1 MKRTI
6 IACAMLEDEINA
18 VYKRLGCDY
27 PILWLERGY
36 HNTPEKLRAKLQETI
51 DSLQDQ
57 DELLLCFGLCGNGTA
72 GLKSEHARLIL
83 PKFDDCLNMLLCDGN
98 RSCRGLVA
106 PGTMYLTNGWTK
118 DTEGILQQY
127 DELLEEYDEETRD
140 DILEMMYA
148 HYNSVTVIDT
158 GCYPI
163 NATMEYAKKTCELM
177 DFELKTTPGY
187 TLMIEKLFSG
197 DWDKNFILLDPGM
210 SISEENFEFQ
220 CIAAFKKSFAFT
232 LAVIAKQLYII
243 FFPRTP

>member
-1 MKRTI
+1 MKKQTI

-18 VYKRLGCDY
+18 VYEKLGCSL
-27 PILWLERGY
+27 PVIWLERGY
-36 HNTPEKLRAKLQETI
+36 HNTPEKLRTKLQETI
-51 DSLQDQ
+51 DKLSDQ

-72 GLKSEHARLIL
+72 GISSKTSRLIL

-98 RSCRGLVA
+98 RSCRGLVQ

-158 GCYPI
+158 GCFPMEE
-163 NATMEYAKKTCELM
+163 TMEYARKTCELM

-187 TLMIEKLFSG
+187 VIMIEKLFSG
-197 DWDKNFILLDPGM
+197 DWDQNFLIIEP
-210 SISEENFEFQ
+210 EESVTEECFEF
-220 CIAAFKKSFAFT
+220 
-232 LAVIAKQLYII
+232 
-243 FFPRTP
+243 

>member
-18 VYKRLGCDY
+18 VYDKLGCHI
-27 PILWLERGY
+27 PIIWLERGY
-36 HNTPEKLRAKLQETI
+36 HNTPEKLREKLQETI
-51 DSLQDQ
+51 DDLQDQ

-72 GLKSEHARLIL
+72 GIKSPKASLII

-98 RSCRGLVA
+98 RSCRGLVQ

-140 DILEMMYA
+140 DLLEMMYA

-158 GCYPI
+158 GCYQMDE
-163 NATMEYAKKTCELM
+163 TMEYAQKTCELM
-177 DFELKTTPGY
+177 DFELKTTQGY
-187 TLMIEKLFSG
+187 TVMIEKLFSG
-197 DWDKNFILLDPGM
+197 DWDNNFLIMEPGQAV
-210 SISEENFEFQ
+210 SEENF
-220 CIAAFKKSFAFT
+220 AFS
-232 LAVIAKQLYII
+232 
-243 FFPRTP
+243 